1 MNCLKIGRDRPFTQK
16 KKIPNL
22 SVIWMRVV
30 SSNSEI
36 LVFYNMNWMIILYT
50 RHFANYLCFMVALD
64 GD

>member
-1 MNCLKIGRDRPFTQK
+1 MNCLKIGRDRPFTWK
-16 KKIPNL
+16 EKISNL

-36 LVFYNMNWMIILYT
+36 LVFYHMNWMIILYIG
-50 RHFANYLCFMVALD
+50 HFANYLCFMVALD